1 MEKGKAKVL
10 IALIFVAFLALGWF
24 LASRYLVTKLDGT
37 GEIKYRAPWGADE
50 PIEMVFVGD
59 IMLDRSV
66 RSKIDAY
73 GFDYL
78 FEGVKS
84 LFADADLVVG
94 NLEGAVTENP
104 SVSQKDNG
112 ILRFT
117 FATSTA
123 FELRELGFTH
133 VSLANNH
140 ALDFGEFGLEDTEH
154 YLTNAGL
161 YFFGSPFNERHLLS
175 MPIVD
180 EQKICFLGFHSLF
193 NVSTASLM
201 AELNK
206 SASFCNYT
214 VFFAHWGEEY
224 QDKPEESTR
233 ELAHSF
239 IDAGVDLIIG
249 AHPHV
254 IQPVEVYNGKAI
266 FYSLGNFM
274 FDQDFSTETRQGLAV
289 RLELSDKTQKFHLIG
304 VEMERSRLYF
314 PEKEAF
320 QPRLDVL
327 VSELPEDLKER
338 ANVDGVLELPR

>member
-10 IALIFVAFLALGWF
+10 IALIFIACFSLSWF
-24 LASRYLVTKLDGT
+24 LASRYLVSKLDGT
-37 GEIKYRAPWGADE
+37 GEIQYKAPWRDDE
-50 PIEMVFVGD
+50 PVEILFVGD

-78 FEGVKS
+78 FEDIKS
-84 LFADADLVVG
+84 IFEGADLVVG
-94 NLEGAVTENP
+94 NLEGTVTQNP
-104 SVSQKDNG
+104 SVSQKNNG
-112 ILRFT
+112 VLRFT

-123 FELRELGFTH
+123 FKLRELGFTH

-140 ALDFGEFGLEDTEH
+140 ALDFGEFGFEDTEH

-161 YFFGSPFNERHLLS
+161 YFFGSPHNDRNSLS
-175 MPIVD
+175 MPIVN
-180 EQKICFLGFHSLF
+180 EEKICLLGYHSLF
-193 NVSTASLM
+193 NASTATTIS
-201 AELNK
+201 ELGK
-206 SASFCNYT
+206 SANFCDYT
-214 VFFAHWGEEY
+214 IIFAHWGEEY

-233 ELAHSF
+233 GLARSF
-239 IDAGVDLIIG
+239 IDAGADLIIG

-254 IQPVEVYNGKAI
+254 IQPVEIYKGKAI
-266 FYSLGNFM
+266 FYSLGNFV

-289 RLELSDKTQKFHLIG
+289 RLELTDKTQRLHLIG
-304 VEMERSRLYF
+304 IEMERSRLYF

-327 VSELPEDLKER
+327 VSELPSDLK
-338 ANVDGVLELPR
+338 AKADVDGVLELPR